1 MRQLSDNSGKRYTIF
16 THSVGTTTHEKN
28 FIVGKQ
34 IMQEAVI
41 CRSRGGLS
49 ANEKEKNASNDNI
62 IGCHSF

>member
-1 MRQLSDNSGKRYTIF
+1 
-16 THSVGTTTHEKN
+16 
-28 FIVGKQ
+28 
-34 IMQEAVI
+34 MQEAVI